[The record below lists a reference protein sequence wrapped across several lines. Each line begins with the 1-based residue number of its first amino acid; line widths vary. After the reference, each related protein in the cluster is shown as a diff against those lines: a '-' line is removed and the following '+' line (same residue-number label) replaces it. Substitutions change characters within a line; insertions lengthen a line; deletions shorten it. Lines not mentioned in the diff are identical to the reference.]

1 MPDPTVPSDQNSL
14 IYAAGSAIILLIAGA
29 GATLKTLRQQRHTDS
44 IHKDSSE
51 LFDQLQKTISRS
63 EKRIDELTKRLDTMA
78 SERNAVMV
86 ENERLRGE
94 NARLTDQINVLR
106 EGQQRL
112 EGELKAALAKIDDME
127 VRNGAWKP
135 GDPDRRSRGA
145 Q

>member
-1 MPDPTVPSDQNSL
+1 MLIIGLGAALKSL
-14 IYAAGSAIILLIAGA
+14 L
-29 GATLKTLRQQRHTDS
+29 QQRHTDS

-63 EKRIDELTKRLDTMA
+63 ETRIDELTKRLDTMA

-112 EGELKAALAKIDDME
+112 DGDLKEALAKIAEME
-127 VRNGAWKP
+127 VRE
-135 GDPDRRSRGA
+135 RGRGV
-145 Q
+145 